1 MAASG
6 LVSWETVLMVSF
18 LFLSLACALCRFV
31 KSLAMK
37 GNVMLN
43 FALNL
48 LALVN
53 LHYKLVIIN
62 GDVEQKLLAYCN
74 AFSLLIITFLPE
86 RSNLH
91 QRVLRQVLAVKP
103 SRPYTG
109 LVEIRQTSLY
119 QTTV

>member
-1 MAASG
+1 
-6 LVSWETVLMVSF
+6 
-18 LFLSLACALCRFV
+18 
-31 KSLAMK
+31 MK

-48 LALVN
+48 FALVN
-53 LHYKLVIIN
+53 LYYKLVIIN
-62 GDVEQKLLAYCN
+62 GDVEQKLLAYRN
-74 AFSLLIITFLPE
+74 AFSLLIITFLSE